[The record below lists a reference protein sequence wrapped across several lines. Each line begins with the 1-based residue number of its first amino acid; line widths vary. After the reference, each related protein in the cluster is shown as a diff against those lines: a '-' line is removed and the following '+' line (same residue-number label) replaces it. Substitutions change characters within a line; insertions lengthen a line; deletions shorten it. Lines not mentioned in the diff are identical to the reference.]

1 MGLLQSKQLKK
12 RKRLRKHEK
21 NTDREFYLLR
31 KVEPEPPVIL
41 LLRLDLLFFMSSM
54 CLLFSLGISSGIGS
68 LFDSILDVTFSL
80 QFCVVFSIKTWLL
93 FPIYCQN

>member
-1 MGLLQSKQLKK
+1 
-12 RKRLRKHEK
+12 
-21 NTDREFYLLR
+21 
-31 KVEPEPPVIL
+31 
-41 LLRLDLLFFMSSM
+41 MSSM